1 MLFSRNETLIF
12 AKVSLEYYES
22 TGNSLLPLSLP
33 ACKRTG
39 DGTCHGQ
46 RRKRNRRC
54 SCFVGRHTLTLPNSP
69 IYLHQC
75 GRKISHPSRTN
86 HSNRITV
93 SRLGYISQTIPL
105 SVSHTSIAII
115 LLKDTTFQLK
125 EVTVKARRVPV
136 KVKTD
141 RLVYNMKANPMKDG
155 NALESFRYIPFITA
169 NDKEISIIGKK
180 STQIYINGH
189 KCTLSGETLQ
199 AYLRSLPAN
208 DIESIE
214 ILHSPNATYRGEGNF
229 AVINIILKNKKK
241 TECRGWPI

>member
-1 MLFSRNETLIF
+1 M
-12 AKVSLEYYES
+12 
-22 TGNSLLPLSLP
+22 
-33 ACKRTG
+33 
-39 DGTCHGQ
+39 
-46 RRKRNRRC
+46 
-54 SCFVGRHTLTLPNSP
+54 
-69 IYLHQC
+69 
-75 GRKISHPSRTN
+75 
-86 HSNRITV
+86 
-93 SRLGYISQTIPL
+93 
-105 SVSHTSIAII
+105 
-115 LLKDTTFQLK
+115 
-125 EVTVKARRVPV
+125 TVKARRVPV

-169 NDKEISIIGKK
+169 NDKEISIIGKE

-229 AVINIILKNKKK
+229 GVINIILKNKKK
-241 TECRGWPI
+241 NGMQGLANLTLTKKNTFLWVRRPRIDDPEKQILHKHYGRRSTYKQYPIYILREPI